1 MYQRISCLISLG
13 LWLAL
18 AQGPPLSGRGG
29 GLSGKNP
36 ALPANLFTSASTLA
50 HTSLRHE
57 WVDIPMGRGKLHT
70 WVEYPAGEAKAPLL
84 LLMHYDAGLD
94 DLQRAVADQLAT
106 DGFIAVAPDLLSGLG
121 PKGGNY
127 DSFNY
132 PDEALR
138 TLAGMKP
145 AEVLR
150 RFRIAFEYGMKL
162 PRTNGK
168 GASLGCGVGGT
179 NSFRFAAEAPDL
191 GAAVVFYGMPPDPAD
206 MAKVHA
212 PVLGLYGGDDPAV
225 VATIEPTA
233 ALLKKLGKSYQYHI
247 YPGATH
253 FFMSYQVEG
262 RNGEA
267 VAEAWPA
274 AVAFLK
280 QALK

>member
-1 MYQRISCLISLG
+1 MNRRILCLTG
-13 LWLAL
+13 TALWVAL
-18 AQGPPLSGRGG
+18 AQAPPAGRGG

-36 ALPANLFTSASTLA
+36 ALPANLFTSASTVA

-57 WVDIPMGRGKLHT
+57 WVDIPMGTGKLHT
-70 WVEYPAGEAKAPLL
+70 WIEYPTGEAKAPLL

-121 PKGGNY
+121 PKGGHY
-127 DSFNY
+127 DSFPY

-145 AEVLR
+145 AEARR
-150 RFRIAFEYGMKL
+150 RFKIAFEYGMKL
-162 PRTNGK
+162 PRANGK

-179 NSFRFAAEAPDL
+179 NSFRFAAEAPNL
-191 GAAVVFYGMPPDPAD
+191 SAAVVFYGMPPDPAD
-206 MAKVHA
+206 VAKVHA

-225 VATIEPTA
+225 VATIEPTT
-233 ALLKKLGKSYQYHI
+233 ALMNKLGKSYQYHI

-274 AVAFLK
+274 AIAFLK

>member
-1 MYQRISCLISLG
+1 MYRRILCLIGIAS
-13 LWLAL
+13 WTAL
-18 AQGPPLSGRGG
+18 AQAPRPAGRGG
-29 GLSGKNP
+29 GLSGKDP
-36 ALPANLFTSASTLA
+36 ALPANLFTSSSTLA

-57 WVDIPMGRGKLHT
+57 WVDIPMGSGKLHT
-70 WVEYPAGEAKAPLL
+70 WIEYPSGEAKAPLV

-106 DGFIAVAPDLLSGLG
+106 DGFIAIAPDLLSGLG
-121 PKGGNY
+121 SKAGNY
-127 DSFNY
+127 DSFPY

-138 TLAGMKP
+138 TLARMKP
-145 AEVLR
+145 DEALQ
-150 RFRIAFEYGMKL
+150 RFKIAFDYGMKL
-162 PRTNGK
+162 PRANGK
-168 GASLGCGVGGT
+168 GASLGCGIGGT
-179 NSFRFAAEAPDL
+179 NSFRFAAEAPNL
-191 GAAVVFYGMPPDPAD
+191 SAAVVFYGMPPDPAE

-212 PVLGLYGGDDPAV
+212 PVLGLYGADDPAV

-233 ALLKKLGKSYQYHI
+233 ALMKKLGKSYQYHI

-274 AVAFLK
+274 ATAFLK

>member
-1 MYQRISCLISLG
+1 MYRRTFCLIG
-13 LWLAL
+13 IAL
-18 AQGPPLSGRGG
+18 VAAIAQAPPSAGRGNPLS
-29 GLSGKNP
+29 SKNP

-57 WVDIPMGRGKLHT
+57 WVDIPMGKEKLHT
-70 WVEYPAGEAKAPLL
+70 WIEYPAGEAKAPLV

-94 DLQRAVADQLAT
+94 DLQRAVADQLAA
-106 DGFIAVAPDLLSGLG
+106 DGLIADAPDVLSGLG

-127 DSFNY
+127 DSFSY

-145 AEVLR
+145 EEALR
-150 RFRIAFEYGMKL
+150 RFKIAFDYGMKL
-162 PRTNGK
+162 PRANGK
-168 GASLGCGVGGT
+168 GANLGCGIGGT
-179 NSFRFAAEAPDL
+179 NSFRFAAEAPTL
-191 GAAVVFYGMPPDPAD
+191 SAAVVFYGMPPDPAE
-206 MAKVHA
+206 MARIHA
-212 PVLGLYGGDDPAV
+212 PVLGLYGGDDSAV

-233 ALLKKLGKSYQYHI
+233 ALMKKLGKSYQSHI

-267 VAEAWPA
+267 VAQAWPA